1 MICHCCA
8 LVITQVR
15 TRIKKWFSKYI
26 HGWVHS
32 VQRVL
37 LLNFVVLA
45 VLLYKA
51 YINLWPSGLYVL
63 KITLIMWKNNGTV
76 QTAVILNCMLRF
88 SNYRCWYFI
97 SFDKSLTWCPKLGRW
112 NNYTY
117 LNLITYLYYP
127 SVGHTKSLLV
137 VWLKFCIHSCF

>member
-1 MICHCCA
+1 MGE
-8 LVITQVR
+8 
-15 TRIKKWFSKYI
+15 S
-26 HGWVHS
+26 HS

-63 KITLIMWKNNGTV
+63 KITVIMWKNNGTV

-88 SNYRCWYFI
+88 SNYRC
-97 SFDKSLTWCPKLGRW
+97 
-112 NNYTY
+112 
-117 LNLITYLYYP
+117 
-127 SVGHTKSLLV
+127 
-137 VWLKFCIHSCF
+137 